1 MACTE
6 EENARKLQAWNAWKE
21 VCWVHGVGKQRGDLP
36 IVGTE
41 EDEAIL
47 SKMIGNAFRRKLWPY
62 MVHFQNEQG
71 RDSLADIDF
80 AQEFDDA
87 LTAYRLSETPG
98 HERYD
103 RGHYGEPNHVRK
115 AKAWKDFV
123 WDAIAASDDPPLKV
137 IIGKLLSK
145 DGVIN
150 DVVKDWLL
158 ANYACRFE
166 GKMLVFHKSRDAEA
180 HEATNDAGVE
190 GFEQIAMEAISP
202 VEMVEDST
210 EAESQVAV
218 DEAIEV
224 PLSWREELEN
234 AFSPKICCLMF
245 AHIKGVKIYADREI
259 LSALGIGK
267 TTAAAELK
275 KLEANS
281 EAVLGKLSQGL
292 REWLLVDA
300 AGTKYFLN
308 WIENRCRAE
317 KAGQLILSRV
327 AMTKVVE

>member
-1 MACTE
+1 MADA
-6 EENARKLQAWNAWKE
+6 EENNARALTAWNAWKD
-21 VCWVHGVGKQRGDLP
+21 VCWVHGLGKSRDNLP
-36 IVGTE
+36 VVGTE
-41 EDEAIL
+41 EDEEIL
-47 SKMIGNAFRRKLWPY
+47 SKMIGNAFRRKLAPY

-71 RDSLADIDF
+71 RDSLADVDF
-80 AQEFDDA
+80 AQEFDDT
-87 LTAYRLSETPG
+87 LTVYRLSETPG

-103 RGHYGEPNHVRK
+103 KGHYGDPNHVRK

-137 IIGKLLSK
+137 IVGKLLGK

-166 GKMLVFHKSRDAEA
+166 GKMLVFHKSRDAETR
-180 HEATNDAGVE
+180 ETTDDTGVE
-190 GFEQIAMEAISP
+190 GLEQIAMEAISP
-202 VEMVEDST
+202 DKTMEDGT
-210 EAESQVAV
+210 EAVSHVSV
-218 DEAIEV
+218 GEAIEV
-224 PLSWREELEN
+224 PLSWREELESV
-234 AFSPKICCLMF
+234 FSPKICCLMF
-245 AHIKGVKIYADREI
+245 AHIKGVKIYADRNI

-281 EAVLGKLSQGL
+281 MAILGKLNSEL
-292 REWLLVDA
+292 REWLLADV

-327 AMTKVVE
+327 AMTKVDE

>member
-36 IVGTE
+36 VVGTE
-41 EDEAIL
+41 DDEAIL

-71 RDSLADIDF
+71 RDSLAEIDF
-80 AQEFDDA
+80 SQEFDDA
-87 LTAYRLSETPG
+87 LTAYRLSETTG

-103 RGHYGEPNHVRK
+103 KGHYGEPNHVRK

-123 WDAIAASDDPPLKV
+123 WDAIAASDDHPLKV
-137 IIGKLLSK
+137 IIGKLLGR

-166 GKMLVFHKSRDAEA
+166 GKMLVFHKSRDAET
-180 HEATNDAGVE
+180 HETTDDAGID

-202 VEMVEDST
+202 DKTVEDET
-210 EAESQVAV
+210 DAGKTDVPGESIGVT
-218 DEAIEV
+218 V
-224 PLSWREELEN
+224 PAKWLVELER
-234 AFSPKICCLMF
+234 AFPPRICCLLYAKIM
-245 AHIKGVKIYADREI
+245 GVKIYDDDEV
-259 LSALGIGK
+259 LGALEIGK
-267 TTAAAELK
+267 TTA
-275 KLEANS
+275 
-281 EAVLGKLSQGL
+281 AVLGKLSQGL